1 MGFIIPSVSCAEK
14 EIVNMRIQLKK
25 VLPIIGT
32 VVLMLS
38 MSIMTHAVEK
48 KQISLPAD
56 MKWTTKYSVS
66 RTGQYSYVR
75 ARCHS
80 VYPESGSDNYSRMRC
95 RVVNSSGTV
104 ISESTYII
112 LTEGASITQIGLKE
126 GYLNLSTVY
135 FQFSGNTVY
144 PAQAIVS
151 YYG

>member
-1 MGFIIPSVSCAEK
+1 
-14 EIVNMRIQLKK
+14 
-25 VLPIIGT
+25 
-32 VVLMLS
+32 
-38 MSIMTHAVEK
+38 
-48 KQISLPAD
+48 
-56 MKWTTKYSVS
+56 
-66 RTGQYSYVR
+66 
-75 ARCHS
+75 
-80 VYPESGSDNYSRMRC
+80 MRC